1 MKKIFVLMVFIS
13 VLLNAEVKLTKE
25 LIDNDIETNEY
36 QLFVTKTVNISI
48 DNLKSEVIFTG
59 ELEDY
64 LEKYREKYEQDMQ
77 DELAL
82 IASST
87 SKIVFKGLF
96 GGLLFGDNSNV
107 FFGDANYV
115 QVTDYSKDGKFVT
128 RIIKYIVS
136 DENLPIED
144 QNIIYATTNSDNYHF
159 NEGQAKL
166 IFTTDKKLND
176 YKKGLK

>member
-1 MKKIFVLMVFIS
+1 MKKILMMMLMS
-13 VLLNAEVKLTKE
+13 VLLSAEVKLTKE

-36 QLFVTKTVNISI
+36 QLFVTKTVNIPT
-48 DNLKSEVIFTG
+48 DNLKAEVIFTG

-64 LEKYREKYEQDMQ
+64 LEKYREKYEQDIQ
-77 DELAL
+77 EELEL
-82 IASST
+82 IANAT
-87 SKIVFKGLF
+87 GKFLF
-96 GGLLFGDNSNV
+96 RAFFNGILFGDNSNI

-115 QVTDYSKDGKFVT
+115 QVTDFTDNGKFVT

-144 QNIIYATTNSDNYHF
+144 QKMIYATTNSDNYHF

-166 IFTTDKKLND
+166 IFTTDKKLNN
-176 YKKGLK
+176 YNKGLK

>member
-1 MKKIFVLMVFIS
+1 MKKILIMLFMAM
-13 VLLNAEVKLTKE
+13 LLNAEVKLTKE

-36 QLFVTKTVNISI
+36 QLFVTKTVKIST

-77 DELAL
+77 EELAI
-82 IASST
+82 IANST
-87 SKIVFKGLF
+87 GKFIFKSVF
-96 GGLLFGDNSNV
+96 GGLLFGDNSNI

-115 QVTDYSKDGKFVT
+115 QVTDYTDNGKFVT

-136 DENLPIED
+136 DENLPKEH
-144 QNIIYATTNSDNYHF
+144 QEMIYATTNSDNYHF

-166 IFTTDKKLND
+166 IFTTDKKLNN
-176 YKKGLK
+176 YNKGLK

>member
-1 MKKIFVLMVFIS
+1 MALIS
-13 VLLNAEVKLTKE
+13 VLLNAEIKLTEE

-36 QLFVTKTVNISI
+36 QLFVTKTVDVSI

-64 LEKYREKYEQDMQ
+64 FEKYREKYEQDMEE
-77 DELAL
+77 ELAI

-87 SKIVFKGLF
+87 GKVLFRSIF

-115 QVTDYSKDGKFVT
+115 QVTDYTKNGKFVT

-136 DENLPIED
+136 DENLPKED
-144 QNIIYATTNSDNYHF
+144 QQMIYATTNSDNYHF

-166 IFTTDKKLND
+166 IFTTDRKLNE